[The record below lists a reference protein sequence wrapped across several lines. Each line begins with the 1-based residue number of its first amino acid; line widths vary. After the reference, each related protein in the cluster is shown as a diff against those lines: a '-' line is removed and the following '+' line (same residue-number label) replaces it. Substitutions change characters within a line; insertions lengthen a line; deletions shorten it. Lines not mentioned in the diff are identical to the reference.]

1 MARFSFSSILQGFYH
16 AWQFIFTVILI
27 LIWIVAWLVQA
38 GSIDMPEW
46 TKDLRDQDEE
56 DWKVYAAILIVCPCL
71 CLGLCIAVGIVL
83 LRSESRGYRG

>member
-56 DWKVYAAILIVCPCL
+56 DWRVVPLPISRPVHRR
-71 CLGLCIAVGIVL
+71 GDRAVEV
-83 LRSESRGYRG
+83 

>member
-1 MARFSFSSILQGFYH
+1 MARFSFSSILKGFYH

-56 DWKVYAAILIVCPCL
+56 DWKVLWVLGVKSSLLIILMM
-71 CLGLCIAVGIVL
+71 
-83 LRSESRGYRG
+83 EW